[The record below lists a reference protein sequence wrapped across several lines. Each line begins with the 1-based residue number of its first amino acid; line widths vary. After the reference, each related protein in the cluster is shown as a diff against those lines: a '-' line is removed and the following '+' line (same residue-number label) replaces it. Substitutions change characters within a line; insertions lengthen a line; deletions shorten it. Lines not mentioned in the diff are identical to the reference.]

1 MAMDFPSF
9 PANGQEFTV
18 GTVTYVYNGT
28 GWVAKSATGDY
39 VQRTGDTMSGH
50 LGLPVGPSAAQAVR
64 KDYVDSA
71 DTAIGAGKAD
81 KTYVDTQ
88 DALSVLRDGSRS
100 MTGDLTI
107 SKSNPLLVLEKTAS
121 GQASAIRGTVGGL
134 LRWNLQLGTGATETT
149 GNAGSNF
156 DLYRYDDSGAL
167 LGGAAV
173 FKIERS
179 TGVTSLPNTTAST
192 SPTTGALTVAGGV
205 GISGAINAAD
215 DIFLTKSAGPQINL
229 QAPAG
234 AVENGI
240 YGWKGGLR
248 RWKMVLGDGLVET
261 GSHSGSNFSI
271 NSRND
276 DGTLRATC
284 LHISRAT
291 SDVTLGSTTPSTSPT
306 TGALTVAGGVGI
318 SGAIQSAG
326 NMIISK
332 ASPLVMLNKSASG
345 QANSIVG
352 QTTTFDRWLLRLG
365 NDVAETGSNA
375 GSNFDIWRYTDAL
388 ALGRALQIERATG
401 NVTIDANTPSTSP
414 TTGALTV
421 AGGVGISGTLRAG
434 GGAIVISGTGAALIV
449 DAVTASTPTINFRV
463 NSVQRFQLLVDS
475 ASDVFVLR
483 DADNSHGVQLAQN
496 TTSWA
501 SYSDARMAHKQNART
516 VSGLLA
522 KLDRFRLV
530 EFGEDHR
537 EIGVLAQELYEF
549 APQLVGRGDDSDRII
564 CKVTEPDVWTV
575 KPSEAAFVAI
585 QLCKELHE
593 RIQQLEEK

>member
-9 PANGQEFTV
+9 PTNGQEFTV

-205 GISGAINAAD
+205 GIGGAINAAD

-234 AVENGI
+234 VVENGI

-248 RWKMVLGDGLVET
+248 RWKMVLGDALAET

-271 NSRND
+271 GTRND
-276 DGTLRATC
+276 DGTLKATA
-284 LHISRAT
+284 LHIERAT
-291 SDVTLGSTTPSTSPT
+291 SNVTLGSTTPSTSLYTGALVVAGGVGADGTVWAKEFNAVNAGAATYVRINNTMPTTGKNWHMASAGADGTLRISQSAVRDTIVIYPTTGDVLIPSATATTSPT
-306 TGALTVAGGVGI
+306 TGALTVAGGLGV
-318 SGAIQSAG
+318 AG
-326 NMIISK
+326 NI
-332 ASPLVMLNKSASG
+332 
-345 QANSIVG
+345 
-352 QTTTFDRWLLRLG
+352 F
-365 NDVAETGSNA
+365 A
-375 GSNFDIWRYTDAL
+375 GSIF
-388 ALGRALQIERATG
+388 IERA
-401 NVTIDANTPSTSP
+401 DA
-414 TTGALTV
+414 
-421 AGGVGISGTLRAG
+421 TL
-434 GGAIVISGTGAALIV
+434 
-449 DAVTASTPTINFRV
+449 TINAIASSRPHIFWKI
-463 NSVQRFQLLVDS
+463 NGGTQFHELVS
-475 ASDVFVLR
+475 AAGVLAIL
-483 DADNSHGVQLAQN
+483 DGNESHGVQLSQDSNAWV
-496 TTSWA
+496 SA
-501 SYSDARMAHKQNART
+501 SDGRLRHKQNART
-516 VSGLLA
+516 VSGLLD
-522 KLDRFRLV
+522 KIDHFRLV
-530 EFGEDHR
+530 EFGKDHA
-537 EIGVLAQELYEF
+537 EIGVIAQELNAF
-549 APQLVGRGDDSDRII
+549 LPQLVVHGDDSDDRII
-564 CKVTEPDVWTV
+564 DRVSEDGVWAV
-575 KPSEAAFVAI
+575 RPSEAAFVAI